1 MTLLR
6 LCLYLALINAVTVGG
21 GYAMIP
27 LLQAE
32 VVDARHW
39 LTGPEFL
46 DTIAIGQITPGPLTV
61 MNAVLGYK
69 AGGVLGAVLAMLAS
83 YLPCVVFAA
92 LVSRCYLR
100 YRTSRLVRA
109 TLAGLRPAVVGL
121 LAAVALSLG
130 RQALGDPG
138 AVGIGV
144 AVFALASATRLD
156 PTFLLLGGGLAAWLL
171 R

>member
-6 LCLYLALINAVTVGG
+6 LCLYLALVNAVTVGG

-32 VVDARHW
+32 IVEARHW
-39 LTGPEFL
+39 LTAQEFL

-61 MNAVLGYK
+61 MNAVLGYR

-92 LVSRCYLR
+92 LVSRFYLR

-109 TLAGLRPAVVGL
+109 TLDGLRPAVVGL
-121 LAAVALSLG
+121 LAAVALVLG
-130 RQALGDPG
+130 RQALGDPS
-138 AVGIGV
+138 AVAIGS
-144 AVFALASATRLD
+144 AVFALASATRID
-156 PTFLLLGGGLAAWLL
+156 PTYLILGGGLAAWLL